1 MRRTCRE
8 KRKLYERFLLQDI
21 SIEDYKTQ
29 KAEVDTELTQ
39 LKRLQSVVSAQTA
52 QMQMDEKTKHARI
65 ELAREITE
73 TDSLTARLADILID
87 RVYVHPGNEIEII
100 WKMKDFCTE

>member
-1 MRRTCRE
+1 ME
-8 KRKLYERFLLQDI
+8 QKRKLYEQLLLQEI

-29 KAEVDTELTQ
+29 KAAVDRDLTQ

-52 QMQMDEKTKHARI
+52 QIQMDEKTKNARI

-73 TDSLTARLADILID
+73 TDSLTAKLADTLVD
-87 RVYVHPGNEIEII
+87 RVYVYPDNEIEIV
-100 WKMKDFCTE
+100 WKMKDFCIE